1 MFFTTFSEENF
12 KDLREI
18 SLFQINKLLKRR
30 IFQRL
35 RRNFVCSKNTDNGLT
50 NENTINKFNDINQ
63 IINHQP
69 SSHGYNDERIEA
81 TMMAW
86 YRLTKSYS
94 EKAEELSSEL
104 YKQLSRIKCK
114 KVLNDQMIRLGKTLF
129 RNHVFTTFSE
139 EDFKDLRNTL
149 LLHID
154 HFESESGLFGELWN
168 ELMERLSLDT
178 DNTLTDS
185 MNDIDQE
192 E

>member
-1 MFFTTFSEENF
+1 MT
-12 KDLREI
+12 
-18 SLFQINKLLKRR
+18 
-30 IFQRL
+30 
-35 RRNFVCSKNTDNGLT
+35 
-50 NENTINKFNDINQ
+50 
-63 IINHQP
+63 
-69 SSHGYNDERIEA
+69 
-81 TMMAW
+81 W
-86 YRLTKSYS
+86 YRLTKSYC

-178 DNTLTDS
+178 DNTLTNS